1 MEAIIGNTP
10 PIVMSQDVPDGECD
24 GSFISL
30 SDTTERPV
38 VDVEH
43 THRIVAVT
51 VLPKHDEG
59 ILIIVFS
66 GDGAGWQ
73 IKLLESGFDAVL
85 CFSVLAN
92 DVEMHAFHHDVGVI
106 DEARERPWDHLFLRV
121 DVCGV
126 DLDNERGV

>member
-1 MEAIIGNTP
+1 MEAVIGNAP
-10 PIVMSQDVPDGECD
+10 PIVMSQDVPDRECD
-24 GSFISL
+24 GSFISFA
-30 SDTTERPV
+30 DTTERPV
-38 VDVEH
+38 VDVEDA
-43 THRIVAVT
+43 HRIIAVT
-51 VLPKHDEG
+51 VFPKHDEG

-85 CFSVLAN
+85 GAILAN

>member
-1 MEAIIGNTP
+1 
-10 PIVMSQDVPDGECD
+10 MSQDVPDRECD

-30 SDTTERPV
+30 SDTPERPV

-51 VLPKHDEG
+51 VFPKDSQRFPV
-59 ILIIVFS
+59 IVLL

-85 CFSVLAN
+85 CAILAN

-106 DEARERPWDHLFLRV
+106 DEARECPGEHLLLPV
-121 DVCGV
+121 NVGGV
-126 DLDNERGV
+126 DLDNESGV